1 MRARWY
7 GRRWIVFS
15 VFDRF
20 FRPEDNETKLAA
32 EEKAVRD
39 LERKVANYTD
49 ALDEAESEEVRHSI
63 SKELE
68 DIGM

>member
-1 MRARWY
+1 
-7 GRRWIVFS
+7 VFS